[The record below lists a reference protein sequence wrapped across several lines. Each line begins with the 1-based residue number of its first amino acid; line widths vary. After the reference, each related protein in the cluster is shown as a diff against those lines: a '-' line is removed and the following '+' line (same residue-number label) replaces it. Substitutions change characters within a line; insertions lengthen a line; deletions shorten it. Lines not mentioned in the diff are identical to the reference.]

1 MTGLMRCLRW
11 SIMPVAVFVSVMV
24 VHFVWLGIF
33 PDRHPAQEQWASVFP
48 EEESS
53 WLSVY
58 LENQNY
64 WLGYSYALA
73 LTFAAVA
80 IRRYRENRSS
90 ADRKFA
96 IGGVTLTGVLAGT
109 GCFLIGC
116 CGSPMLVVYLNL
128 FGATFLPLAK
138 PLMAAI
144 TTVTVVLGWV
154 WMNRKRPLPP
164 SAVQGILSRL
174 PRGSSNPSP

>member
-1 MTGLMRCLRW
+1 MTRLMRCLRRT
-11 SIMPVAVFVSVMV
+11 IMPVAVFISVMV
-24 VHFVWLGIF
+24 VHFLWLGIF
-33 PDRHPAQEQWASVFP
+33 PEKHPAQEQWVSVFP

-58 LENQNY
+58 LENHNY

-80 IRRYRENRSS
+80 IRRFRENRSG

-96 IGGVTLTGVLAGT
+96 IGGLTLTGVLAAT

-144 TTVTVVLGWV
+144 TTLTVVLGWG
-154 WMNRKRPLPP
+154 WMNRKRSMPP
-164 SAVQGILSRL
+164 PRAQGILSRP
-174 PRGSSNPSP
+174 PRGSSNLLP